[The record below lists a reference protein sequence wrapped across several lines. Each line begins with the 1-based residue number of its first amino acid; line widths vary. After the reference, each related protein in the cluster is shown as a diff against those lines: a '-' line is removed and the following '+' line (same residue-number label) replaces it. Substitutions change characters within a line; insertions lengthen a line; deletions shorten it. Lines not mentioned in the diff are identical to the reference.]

1 MSYTFIYN
9 SSSIFSLFK
18 PGKTYTPLFFLLH
31 RILGDLWC
39 QKGNET
45 RWCLCRRHEVTLIKQ
60 FPQAHGGMPLDSAS
74 EKATELPSQAPGREV
89 VSPRGSHQLL
99 WRLHAQGS
107 DYSTHRPPVEV
118 LPLPVVVTG
127 EPASAWTTPLALEGA
142 SPCFPPQQLP
152 FCISPLLNSF
162 NLPSNHK
169 QGWELGA
176 FFNAVAEHQRLL
188 TPILFLSPEADLSMP
203 SSLGS
208 ENRREVNIF
217 GYHTHSP
224 ICERFF

>member
-1 MSYTFIYN
+1 MFTQTCCCVTINFHLPRPQGDIPVLSAFGQVTRF
-9 SSSIFSLFK
+9 
-18 PGKTYTPLFFLLH
+18 PLKVQVE
-31 RILGDLWC
+31 RGPDLRNHINCSEGCMLWD
-39 QKGNET
+39 
-45 RWCLCRRHEVTLIKQ
+45 LITVPTDLQ
-60 FPQAHGGMPLDSAS
+60 S
-74 EKATELPSQAPGREV
+74 
-89 VSPRGSHQLL
+89 
-99 WRLHAQGS
+99 
-107 DYSTHRPPVEV
+107 EV
-118 LPLPVVVTG
+118 LPLPADVTG
-127 EPASAWTTPLALEGA
+127 EEPASAWTTPLALEGA